1 MYIMNNN
8 SNSPHS
14 KDISEKDFN
23 QDVIQQSF
31 EKLVLVDFWA
41 SWCNP
46 CKILTSILEVV
57 INEYKGKVQLIKVDT
72 DKEKNLAAGLEI
84 RSLPTVII
92 FKQGEMVDM
101 FSGVI
106 PEGDIKAL
114 IETHRINEKD
124 MLYLQAQ
131 KEYKENNLE
140 SANETL
146 DKILSKDDSYI
157 NAIIL
162 LARIYL
168 QQKKFSDVDDLLHHV
183 GMRNIDNPQIKEIL
197 ALNNFYR
204 DAPENETSTTLKEK
218 VKNED
223 SIEHHYQLACLYAI
237 EENYE
242 LALEEF
248 LEVMKRDRKHKE
260 DRARKNMLTIFEIL
274 GSAGPLVNTYRI
286 KMARLLH

>member
-1 MYIMNNN
+1 MNNN
-8 SNSPHS
+8 SSSPYS
-14 KDISEKDFN
+14 KNISEKDFD

-41 SWCNP
+41 GWCNP
-46 CKILTSILEVV
+46 CNMLAPILEAV
-57 INEYKGKVQLIKVDT
+57 INEYKGEVQLIKVDT

-92 FKQGEMVDM
+92 FKQGEIVNK
-101 FSGVI
+101 FTGVI
-106 PEGDIKAL
+106 PEADIKTL
-114 IETHRINEKD
+114 IETHRINEND
-124 MLYLQAQ
+124 VLYLQAQ
-131 KEYKENNLE
+131 KEYEGKNLE
-140 SANETL
+140 SAIEPL
-146 DKILSKDDSYI
+146 DKILAKDDSYI
-157 NAIIL
+157 NAKIL

-168 QQKKFSDVDDLLHHV
+168 QQKKFSDVDNLLHHIS
-183 GMRNIDNPQIKEIL
+183 MRNADNPQIKEIL
-197 ALNNFYR
+197 ALNSFYQ
-204 DAPENETSTTLKEK
+204 DIPEGETSTTLKEK
-218 VKNED
+218 VENED
-223 SIEHHYQLACLYAI
+223 SIERHYQLACVYAA

-248 LEVMKRDRKHKE
+248 LEVMKRDRKYKE